1 MSSIVNASDYLA
13 QMTGGVADHL
23 WFQKNGQLSGAAATA
38 LIAGLEATL
47 FRYEGTPD
55 ANGGIGATAV
65 NPTNATLGSLQQAD
79 AGGGRQK
86 WLTSLEAFTAQNSS
100 STLAT
105 GTLVLYDRLVHVG
118 GLDGTL
124 TSPQTVMGNTGTG
137 TCTITIA
144 SPAVVTKNGHGFGI
158 GQQVKFTTTG
168 ALPTGITVGTTY
180 FVIATGYT
188 TNSFSISTT
197 NGGSAVNTS
206 GSQSGT
212 HTITGQL
219 AVSLTRQTDG
229 LGVEIWLEILTQI
242 GATPTTVQAAYTD
255 QGSNSSTTQSTTL
268 GGTSYREKTRLI
280 RLPRGAGDTGV
291 ILCDSLTLAGSTG
304 TAGNICVVLAKPL
317 VELEIL
323 FGGVVA
329 AKSLMQGQP
338 SPVEIVA
345 GASLAFTWIPRTTAV
360 PNVSGFLHMVEK

>member
-55 ANGGIGATAV
+55 ANSGIGTTAT
-65 NPTNATLGSLQQAD
+65 NPSNTSLGSLKQAD

-105 GTLVLYDRLVHVG
+105 GTLVLYDRLVHAS
-118 GLDGTL
+118 GLDGTQ
-124 TSPQTVMGNTGTG
+124 TNPQSVMGNTGSG

-144 SPAVVTKNGHGFGI
+144 SPAVVSITAHGFGI
-158 GQQVKFTTTG
+158 DQQVKFSTTG
-168 ALPTGITVGTTY
+168 TLPTGITAGTTY
-180 FVIATGYT
+180 FVISTGYT
-188 TNSFSISTT
+188 ANSFSISTT
-197 NGGSAVNTS
+197 HGGSAVNTS

-212 HTITGQL
+212 HTVTGQL

-229 LGVEIWLEILTQI
+229 PGVEIWLEILTQI

-255 QGSNSSTTQSTTL
+255 ESSNSSTTQSTTL

-280 RLPRGAGDTGV
+280 RLPRGSGDKGV
-291 ILCDSLTLAGSTG
+291 LVCDSITLAGSTG

-329 AKSLMQGQP
+329 AKNLMQGQP
-338 SPVEIVA
+338 SPIEIVA
-345 GASLAFTWIPRTTAV
+345 GACLTFNWIPRTTAV